1 MDSSNKYDQTIGTID
16 TASDLFADLSP
27 RAQAHLADLSDW
39 FEATEGA
46 PLTSGEAES
55 REVSGAPAP
64 GGRWGESHPW
74 SGAAAPGFA
83 TGQWKGAGPPP
94 PTQRLRPICVPAGGG

>member
-1 MDSSNKYDQTIGTID
+1 VDSSDKYDQTIGTDD

-46 PLTSGEAES
+46 PLTSG
-55 REVSGAPAP
+55 
-64 GGRWGESHPW
+64 
-74 SGAAAPGFA
+74 
-83 TGQWKGAGPPP
+83 
-94 PTQRLRPICVPAGGG
+94 